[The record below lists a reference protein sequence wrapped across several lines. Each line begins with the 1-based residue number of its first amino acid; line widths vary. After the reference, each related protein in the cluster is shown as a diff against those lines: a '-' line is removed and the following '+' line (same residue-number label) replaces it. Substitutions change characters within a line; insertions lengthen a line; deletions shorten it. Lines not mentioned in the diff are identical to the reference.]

1 MQSTFAEMLK
11 EGNKFWVAK
20 LKKYSN
26 ADYKNG
32 FAELFRYYNL
42 TPEQE
47 KQLAETLASF
57 KSGSSTQASA
67 EGSRSYAGDKGL
79 VNLTINRNT
88 PIEKKVVAEHS
99 YGERIRIAKLFD
111 NHVPYMDHII

>member
-32 FAELFRYYNL
+32 FSELFRYYNL
-42 TPEQE
+42 TADQQ

-57 KSGSSTQASA
+57 GSG
-67 EGSRSYAGDKGL
+67 
-79 VNLTINRNT
+79 NT
-88 PIEKKVVAEHS
+88 T
-99 YGERIRIAKLFD
+99 
-111 NHVPYMDHII
+111 

>member
-1 MQSTFAEMLK
+1 MAEYFTPNVQLPTKFPIMQSTFAEMLK

-42 TPEQE
+42 T
-47 KQLAETLASF
+47 A
-57 KSGSSTQASA
+57 
-67 EGSRSYAGDKGL
+67 D
-79 VNLTINRNT
+79 
-88 PIEKKVVAEHS
+88 
-99 YGERIRIAKLFD
+99 
-111 NHVPYMDHII
+111 